1 MDTPLTS
8 GHEGRPC
15 DVGHIPIH
23 WCYRSRRSARFSRRL
38 AQRKQPERS
47 MPSLSA
53 FNGFAAALQADDAHL
68 DQLLYRLNR
77 TMVIEAIAGHA
88 IHDIRNSVQVIM
100 MAANTLAEGISDER
114 VVTQLGK
121 VIADAAD
128 KMRQPMECFLTAPP
142 GIADVDPEPM
152 ALQETVHSA
161 VQLLQGPK
169 ESHGVRLDVD
179 LPPSLPPIHAV
190 EQHIRHALLN
200 LFLNA
205 SEALE
210 PVGDATVQVSAED
223 RGELVHLI
231 VADNGPGIA
240 DEIAARMFEPFFTTK
255 ACKHHLGLGLP
266 VAARLISNLR
276 GSLTH
281 ERVGD
286 GLGACFVIRLPAA

>member
-1 MDTPLTS
+1 MPLRRRAPTDTMVLPIPAFSKILAKHGPTQTAKRNMPL
-8 GHEGRPC
+8 P
-15 DVGHIPIH
+15 
-23 WCYRSRRSARFSRRL
+23 SAL
-38 AQRKQPERS
+38 
-47 MPSLSA
+47 
-53 FNGFAAALQADDAHL
+53 NDFAAALQADDGRL

-77 TMVIEAIAGHA
+77 TMVIAAIAGRA

-100 MAANTLAEGISDER
+100 MAASTLAEGISDDR
-114 VVTQLGK
+114 VATQLGK

-128 KMRQPMECFLTAPP
+128 KMQQPMECFLTAAP
-142 GIADVDPEPM
+142 GIADVDPEPI

-161 VQLLQGPK
+161 VQLLQEPK
-169 ESHGVRLDVD
+169 ESHGVKIDVD

-205 SEALE
+205 REALE
-210 PVGDATVQVSAED
+210 PVGDATVQVRAEA

-240 DEIAARMFEPFFTTK
+240 DDVAARMFEPFFTTK
-255 ACKHHLGLGLP
+255 TFQYHFGLGLP
-266 VAARLISNLR
+266 VAARLVSNFR

-281 ERVGD
+281 ERVGH
-286 GLGACFVIRLPAA
+286 GSGACFVIRLPVA

>member
-1 MDTPLTS
+1 
-8 GHEGRPC
+8 
-15 DVGHIPIH
+15 
-23 WCYRSRRSARFSRRL
+23 
-38 AQRKQPERS
+38 

-53 FNGFAAALQADDAHL
+53 FNDFAAALQADGAHL

-77 TMVIEAIAGHA
+77 TMVVEAIAGHA

-128 KMRQPMECFLTAPP
+128 KMRQPMECFLTGPP
-142 GIADVDPEPM
+142 RAGDVDPEPI

-161 VQLLQGPK
+161 VQLLQGPR
-169 ESHGVRLDVD
+169 ESRGVSIAVD
-179 LPPSLPPIHAV
+179 LPSSLPPVHAV
-190 EQHIRHALLN
+190 KQQIRQALLN
-200 LFLNA
+200 LLLNA
-205 SEALE
+205 TEALE
-210 PVGDATVQVSAED
+210 SVGDATVQVSAED

-231 VADNGPGIA
+231 VADNGPGIT

-255 ACKHHLGLGLP
+255 DFKSHFGLGLP
-266 VAARLISNLR
+266 VAARLVSDHR
-276 GSLTH
+276 GSLTF

-286 GLGACFVIRLPAA
+286 SSGACFVLRLPVA